1 MHKFFP
7 RIGGYGLV
15 LALLG
20 LWIATTDIQAAEASN
35 RQLINTAGK
44 QRMLSQRLLSKYALI
59 GMQVK
64 YGDPV
69 QDLEKAVALFDQNL
83 QELKQSPLAAAAAKE
98 LQEVEKLWTPIR
110 AVVKAGPE
118 REKMARLRD
127 DMEALLKACE
137 QATAAIAKASGSA
150 NSEIIT
156 LAGRQR
162 MLSQRLAS
170 LYLLRVWGVEDPR
183 FTQDLAQT
191 MAEFSSA
198 QQKLMDSP
206 LTTAEIRLQL
216 EAVKKDF
223 SWFELMAKSESGRYI
238 PTLIARSAD
247 QILEKMDAIT
257 AQYESLQAQ

>member
-1 MHKFFP
+1 MHTCFP
-7 RIGGYGLV
+7 RLGRYGLI
-15 LALLG
+15 LALLS
-20 LWIATTDIQAAEASN
+20 LWIAATDIQAAEASG

-44 QRMLSQRLLSKYALI
+44 QRLLTQRLLTKYALA
-59 GMQVK
+59 GLQVK

-69 QDLEKAVALFDQNL
+69 QDLAQAVSLFEQNL
-83 QELKQSPLAAAAAKE
+83 QELKSSQLAAAAAKE

-110 AVVKAGPE
+110 PVVKAPPE
-118 REKMARLRD
+118 REKMAKLRE
-127 DMEALLKACE
+127 DMESLLKACE

-150 NSEIIT
+150 NGEIINIS
-156 LAGRQR
+156 GRQR

-170 LYLLRVWGVEDPR
+170 LYLLRVWGIEDPR
-183 FTQDLAQT
+183 FTQDLAQA

-198 QQKLMDSP
+198 QQKLMESP
-206 LTTAEIRLQL
+206 LTTAEIKLQL

-247 QILEKMDAIT
+247 QILEKMDAVT
-257 AQYESLQAQ
+257 AQYESLQAK